1 MTIACFNT
9 NNLRGIDPYSRK
21 VYYLDDPVHL
31 LVSCAKLCNAM
42 VLNTKF
48 LGFMTGDYESCEKVL
63 FTISRTRD
71 YLVFKAH
78 GYPSVTRES
87 RHTELLSIQSQTK
100 PPQSNSK
107 FGVGRP
113 QPNSKFGV
121 ELPYPNS
128 KFGVGKSQQCSE
140 HL

>member
-48 LGFMTGDYESCEKVL
+48 LGFMTGDYESCEKYCSQFRAPSFWRRCRGL
-63 FTISRTRD
+63 FEYGQLTVH
-71 YLVFKAH
+71 LVAQI
-78 GYPSVTRES
+78 R
-87 RHTELLSIQSQTK
+87 
-100 PPQSNSK
+100 
-107 FGVGRP
+107 
-113 QPNSKFGV
+113 
-121 ELPYPNS
+121 
-128 KFGVGKSQQCSE
+128 
-140 HL
+140 

>member
-48 LGFMTGDYESCEKVL
+48 LDSSPEIICVVKSIDHNFTYQVFGAVAGD
-63 FTISRTRD
+63 
-71 YLVFKAH
+71 
-78 GYPSVTRES
+78 
-87 RHTELLSIQSQTK
+87 
-100 PPQSNSK
+100 
-107 FGVGRP
+107 
-113 QPNSKFGV
+113 
-121 ELPYPNS
+121 
-128 KFGVGKSQQCSE
+128 CSSMDN
-140 HL
+140 

>member
-48 LGFMTGDYESCEKVL
+48 LGFMTGDYESCEKYCSQFRATKFLAPLPGIVEFGQL
-63 FTISRTRD
+63 TVH
-71 YLVFKAH
+71 LVA
-78 GYPSVTRES
+78 
-87 RHTELLSIQSQTK
+87 
-100 PPQSNSK
+100 
-107 FGVGRP
+107 
-113 QPNSKFGV
+113 
-121 ELPYPNS
+121 
-128 KFGVGKSQQCSE
+128 
-140 HL
+140 